1 MPRPEKA
8 KKVPSGKRRSAKIPN
23 FTYDRRETIIRER
36 RNIEVR
42 AMKSSWRSETGHL
55 SLRWTEAGQPD
66 QYRPSWMKDC
76 SEAQGGHIPP
86 LLDFSDRSP
95 FGGVSWFQPDPAG
108 RNQAIFL

>member
-1 MPRPEKA
+1 MIVERA
-8 KKVPSGKRRSAKIPN
+8 IIRKRR
-23 FTYDRRETIIRER
+23 D
-36 RNIEVR
+36 IEVH

-55 SLRWTEAGQPD
+55 ALRWTEVGQRD
-66 QYRPSWMKDC
+66 QYPLSWMKEC

-86 LLDFSDRSP
+86 LPDFSDRSP

>member
-1 MPRPEKA
+1 MTVERA
-8 KKVPSGKRRSAKIPN
+8 
-23 FTYDRRETIIRER
+23 IIRKG

-55 SLRWTEAGQPD
+55 ALRWTEVGQRD
-66 QYRPSWMKDC
+66 QYPPSWMKEC

-86 LLDFSDRSP
+86 LPDFSARSP